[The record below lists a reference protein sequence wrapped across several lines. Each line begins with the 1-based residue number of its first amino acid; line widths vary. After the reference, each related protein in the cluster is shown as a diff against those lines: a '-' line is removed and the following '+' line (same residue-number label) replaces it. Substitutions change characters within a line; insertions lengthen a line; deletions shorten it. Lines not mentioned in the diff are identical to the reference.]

1 MRNIVCTL
9 FLMGIGIT
17 AQAQITCS
25 FMSMSVNVSDTG
37 YVKLYHPGAYLLWP
51 REHTIIYWEVQDF
64 QGGIVHR
71 DTTIGNTAGDMG
83 FNHSIPFSDSMT
95 VYSLIINDSVSDGV
109 NTWAMACSVTD
120 TLYWKPD
127 TIGSFIQYR
136 WDFVGGPNEGKNVLS
151 QRDEPL
157 HEHGIRIYPNPASKT
172 ISIDGLSEPLRSVSM
187 YTIHGQRVYF
197 DRPVLGNNTVNIDHL
212 PEGHYVLWIN
222 ERIQTLVQV
231 TP

>member
-1 MRNIVCTL
+1 
-9 FLMGIGIT
+9 
-17 AQAQITCS
+17 
-25 FMSMSVNVSDTG
+25 
-37 YVKLYHPGAYLLWP
+37 
-51 REHTIIYWEVQDF
+51 
-64 QGGIVHR
+64 
-71 DTTIGNTAGDMG
+71 MG

-127 TIGSFIQYR
+127 TIGSFILYR

-151 QRDEPL
+151 QSDEPL

-187 YTIHGQRVYF
+187 YTMHGQRVYF
-197 DRPVLGNNTVNIDHL
+197 ERPALGNNTVNIEHL
-212 PEGHYVLWIN
+212 TEGHHVLWIN